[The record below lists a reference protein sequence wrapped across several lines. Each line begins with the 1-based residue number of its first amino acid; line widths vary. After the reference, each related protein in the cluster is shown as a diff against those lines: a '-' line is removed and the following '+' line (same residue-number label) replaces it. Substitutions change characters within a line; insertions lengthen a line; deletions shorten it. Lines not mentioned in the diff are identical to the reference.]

1 MKSKLSLI
9 SVVLAVAITSCAAPP
24 PRQNPAAA
32 PSTEKMLT
40 KVRLPMGYIPNV
52 QYAPFYMAVDKG
64 YFAAEGIELE
74 FDYKFETDGVKLVGA
89 GELPFAVVSGEQVV
103 LARSKQVPVKYV
115 MQWYR
120 KYPIAVI
127 ASAKANINTPADL
140 KGKTIG
146 LPGFFGATYVGW
158 RAFLNA
164 NGLKESD
171 VQQEQIGFTQV
182 AALKEGKKDVVV
194 GYTNNEPIVLAQ
206 NGVEVKVFAVS
217 DQVDMVANGLL
228 TSDKVIQENPALIK
242 AMIRALLKGI
252 ADTLSNPTEA
262 MQITTKY
269 VEGLKADD
277 PIQQKVLAA
286 TIEVMKSDKY
296 GESNASA
303 WETTQNTLL
312 TMGQITEKMDVNSFY
327 TNEFLP

>member
-1 MKSKLSLI
+1 
-9 SVVLAVAITSCAAPP
+9 
-24 PRQNPAAA
+24 
-32 PSTEKMLT
+32 
-40 KVRLPMGYIPNV
+40 
-52 QYAPFYMAVDKG
+52 
-64 YFAAEGIELE
+64 
-74 FDYKFETDGVKLVGA
+74 VGA
-89 GELPFAVVSGEQVV
+89 GELPFAIVSGEQVV

-115 MQWYR
+115 MQWFR

-127 ASAKANINTPADL
+127 ASAKANIKTPADL
-140 KGKTIG
+140 KGKTVG

-164 NGLKESD
+164 NGLSESD

-182 AALKEGKKDVVV
+182 AALSEGKKDVVV
-194 GYTNNEPIVLAQ
+194 GYINNEPIVLAQ
-206 NGVEVKVFAVS
+206 NGLAMTVFAVS

-228 TSDKVIQENPALIK
+228 TSDKVIQENPELIR
-242 AMIRALLKGI
+242 AMVRALLKGI
-252 ADTLSNPTEA
+252 ADTISNPTEA

-286 TIEVMKSDKY
+286 TIEVMKSERY
-296 GESNASA
+296 GESKASA

-312 TMGQITEKMDVNSFY
+312 AMGQMSEKMDVNAFY